1 MTVTSPHEH
10 LPDVESDKPRASR
23 PWIWLVAALA
33 AVLLGIGA
41 WWAFSGDP
49 IDAYIDAI
57 ATGDV
62 DGIYAA
68 LGEEPSSIWTW
79 ADLGEFLAATGADP
93 EVFDCKATATE
104 GIVTCNTRV
113 GDPWLFNRAA
123 GEEMPTTI
131 TYRVIDGEL
140 GIVDWPAPAELAGL
154 EAQLQQWIEANHPES
169 VPASWDYDGAT
180 GAIYAQYG
188 EEWLA
193 SR

>member
-10 LPDVESDKPRASR
+10 LPDVAPDASSATR
-23 PWIWLVAALA
+23 LWGWLIAVLVV
-33 AVLLGIGA
+33 VLLGIGA
-41 WWAFSGDP
+41 WWVFTGEP
-49 IDAYIDAI
+49 IDDYIGAI
-57 ATGDV
+57 RAGDV
-62 DGIYAA
+62 DGIYAS
-68 LGEEPSSIWTW
+68 LGEEPSEAWTW
-79 ADLGEFLAATGADP
+79 ADLGEWLAATDAKP
-93 EVFDCKATATE
+93 ELYDCKATATE

-113 GDPWLFNRAA
+113 GDQWLFNRAA

-140 GIVDWPAPAELAGL
+140 GIVDWPAPAGLAAVQTELH
-154 EAQLQQWIEANHPES
+154 QWIRANHPD
-169 VPASWDYDGAT
+169 VVQVLWDYDGAT